1 MNVEIE
7 DVLSKDFNK
16 LGNIELIDFLFIV
29 NKLNENL
36 EFMDFEEDFIV
47 NGDYDLIAN
56 KLWKLEIDI
65 RDRILSLMS

>member
-1 MNVEIE
+1 MNVEIQ
-7 DVLSKDFNK
+7 DVLNKDWMDLSNMQ
-16 LGNIELIDFLFIV
+16 LLDFLFIV

-36 EFMDFEEDFIV
+36 EFMDFEDDFIV

-65 RDRILSLMS
+65 RHKILSLMS